1 MQSFVSIFYYIAP
14 QDVNRDLPEYIGLL
28 TNRAKVCTIDTVDG
42 PGNRGPGKKLLNAP
56 RSADNRGR
64 YLQKKGTGASP
75 LFEEIEKNIYRIKV
89 SLPRNPLKTLNS
101 YVVVGAERNLLID
114 LGFNRDECYAD
125 LSAGLR
131 ALDLDMGR
139 TDIFLTHLHS
149 DHCGLIHRVARED
162 TRIYMGRD
170 DIKINGR
177 FLRDKLATWE
187 KIELSYVKAG
197 YAPDEQVKTRD
208 ENPAF
213 SAAPS
218 AYFETETIDDGALID
233 LGGIVLKAV
242 HTPGH
247 TPGHMCLFDAERG
260 VLFSGDHILF
270 DITPNIT
277 EWEDLDDSLGA
288 YMESLQRVRCMPVRR
303 TLTGHRENEGDFVTR
318 IDEILAHH
326 ETRLREVR
334 TILTRE
340 PGLTAYELAARMTWS
355 INARCWEEFP
365 PGQKWFAVGEA
376 LSHLRHLE
384 RGGVIRREETDGRY
398 RNFVI

>member
-1 MQSFVSIFYYIAP
+1 
-14 QDVNRDLPEYIGLL
+14 
-28 TNRAKVCTIDTVDG
+28 
-42 PGNRGPGKKLLNAP
+42 
-56 RSADNRGR
+56 
-64 YLQKKGTGASP
+64 

-101 YVVVGAERNLLID
+101 YVVVGTERNLLID

-131 ALDLDMGR
+131 ALQLDMER

-149 DHCGLIHRVARED
+149 DHSGLIHRVARED
-162 TRIYMGRD
+162 TRIYMSRD
-170 DIKINGR
+170 DAKINSG

-187 KIELSYVKAG
+187 KIERSYVKAG
-197 YAPDEQVKTRD
+197 YALDEQIKTR
-208 ENPAF
+208 EANPAF
-213 SAAPS
+213 SAAPA
-218 AYFETETIDDGALID
+218 AYFETEDIDDGALID
-233 LGGIVLKAV
+233 LGGIVLQTV

-277 EWEDLDDSLGA
+277 EWEDLDNSLGA
-288 YMESLQRVRCMPVRR
+288 YMESLKRVRRMPVRR
-303 TLTGHRENEGDFVTR
+303 TLTGHRENKGDFVTR

-334 TILTRE
+334 TILARE

-355 INARCWEEFP
+355 INVRCWEEFP

-376 LSHLRHLE
+376 LSHLRYLE
-384 RGGVIRREETDGRY
+384 CGGVIRREEVDGRY
-398 RNFVI
+398 RNFTI